1 MGPRDRLAIQHGFLS
16 AYGPC
21 DELVGDG
28 RARNSNIVSWSWPG
42 VDQHIRSAAPSQAVI
57 VMAEVTKPPPPK
69 ARGTRRTLAHRRLVV
84 RGCDT
89 LQPIGSSYQ
98 GTS

>member
-1 MGPRDRLAIQHGFLS
+1 VLRS
-16 AYGPC
+16 
-21 DELVGDG
+21 
-28 RARNSNIVSWSWPG
+28 
-42 VDQHIRSAAPSQAVI
+42 SAALAAGATVLITVLLPAYPACPTNPPQAVI